1 MTARMGCHRRHF
13 HRRLLH
19 KRRVAGLVAAVSAGR
34 AAESCIRLNL
44 GTIMSFIA
52 QTPALPSSRRSMPRA
67 ITRSI
72 PGNSPPHGSCRG
84 LQGFPGHEE
93 QPQSLAIFHPAC
105 RALRRCQRMG
115 KDLSGLGH
123 VCLRYGII
131 HASFL
136 PHCPR
141 WRRHQSLLRSSVLC
155 ETPPLRDYCGN
166 DRGHSQGNVEAEA
179 LK

>member
-19 KRRVAGLVAAVSAGR
+19 KRRVAGVVAAVSAGR

-72 PGNSPPHGSCRG
+72 LGNSPPHGSCRG

-123 VCLRYGII
+123 VCLRY
-131 HASFL
+131 
-136 PHCPR
+136 
-141 WRRHQSLLRSSVLC
+141 RHKSRFVSSALSAVAAPPIFTAVESPMRDTTFARLLR
-155 ETPPLRDYCGN
+155 E
-166 DRGHSQGNVEAEA
+166 
-179 LK
+179 